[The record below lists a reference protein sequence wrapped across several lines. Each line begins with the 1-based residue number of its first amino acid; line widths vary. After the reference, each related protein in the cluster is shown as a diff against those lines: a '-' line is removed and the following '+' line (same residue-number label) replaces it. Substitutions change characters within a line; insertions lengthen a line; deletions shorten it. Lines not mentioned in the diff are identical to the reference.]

1 MVRALVQKKWT
12 LFSILAII
20 AIALVGCSNSENQRL
35 TEEVATLNTSVE
47 TLQDQLN
54 ISTEKAANLETAVH
68 TLSGNSASGGGI
80 NLKFMP
86 DPKTGEMTAPLPEI
100 FTFDR
105 NHAICRVETNPVPF
119 VMPTFGMGDVTIDA
133 HNFYMSMVATEI
145 EEYLVSTDAD
155 GSTRVVMT
163 GGLDCFT
170 EVGQAEVTFGDRTA
184 SEHATFR
191 ITAVD
196 KGLGGGQAGD
206 NFEFT
211 VFFDEKDA
219 PLNHTIF
226 GPEFT
231 FTGEMIA
238 GEVTITDPKQLK

>member
-1 MVRALVQKKWT
+1 MIRNSITSFVVVLLTILV
-12 LFSILAII
+12 LNLA
-20 AIALVGCSNSENQRL
+20 GCSNSDNERL
-35 TEEVATLNTSVE
+35 NEEVESLNNSVE
-47 TLQDQLN
+47 SLQEQLN
-54 ISTEKAANLETAVH
+54 VSSEKAKKLETAIH
-68 TLSGNSASGGGI
+68 TLANNTASGGGI

-86 DPKTGEMTAPLPEI
+86 DPNTGEMTAPLPEV

-119 VMPTFGMGDVTIDA
+119 VMPTYSMGDVTVDA
-133 HNFYMSMVATEI
+133 HNFFMAMVATEI
-145 EEYLVSTDAD
+145 EEYVVSTDAD
-155 GSTRVVMT
+155 GSTRAVMT

-170 EVGQAEVTFGDRTA
+170 EVGQAEITFGDRSA

-196 KGLGGGQAGD
+196 KGLGGGKAGD

-238 GEVTITDPKQLK
+238 GEVTITDPKQIQ